1 MKRWRDGRAELLL
14 PVALLLPWVHSS
26 LAITCGRKIYTKSV
40 MPGISHIVGGVPTD
54 IREFPWQVAILEKG
68 KHLCGGSILSDWWI
82 LSASHCFSDRNASDL
97 EIVHGEDNL
106 NIMNLTKVKV
116 DKLII
121 HPQYN
126 PWLLDNDIALLLL
139 KYPLIF
145 DVKKAPI
152 CLSEVANIRRWKN
165 CWVTGWGITVPM
177 HTKSPVLRKADL
189 TLIKWKKCSH
199 YVLLLTKNMLCA
211 WNTEGLKDACQCST
225 GLWSFS
231 IADSDSSCS
240 TVVLI
245 EAVIPGAFYSAI
257 FPQFPTFHAVLR
269 LKSCF
274 TFNVLNHNILIQLCI
289 FCILYMSVCVCIL
302 YLTNDL

>member
-1 MKRWRDGRAELLL
+1 
-14 PVALLLPWVHSS
+14 
-26 LAITCGRKIYTKSV
+26 

-211 WNTEGLKDACQCST
+211 WNTEGLKDACQGDSGGPLVCQKKENKTVWYQLGIVSWGMGCGRQNKPGVYT
-225 GLWSFS
+225 KVPNYLSWIVSETALAGKPYRHEPDSGHSFLLS
-231 IADSDSSCS
+231 PW
-240 TVVLI
+240 T
-245 EAVIPGAFYSAI
+245 
-257 FPQFPTFHAVLR
+257 
-269 LKSCF
+269 
-274 TFNVLNHNILIQLCI
+274 ILLLH
-289 FCILYMSVCVCIL
+289 FVMLL
-302 YLTNDL
+302 LP